1 MCELKKAIIQFK
13 LNLRKLQMQQEAQE
27 AAQEAAGAEM
37 IRIINIRSAE
47 HNREKE
53 AAEALQRRQRQEERR
68 RAARK
73 ERNRKRAENWAMYI
87 RRIGI
92 CVIVAAVAYILD
104 AAGAI
109 AFPLALSV
117 MILCGV
123 FCIVNYAA
131 YTTRNRKSGN
141 RKAVQAC

>member
-1 MCELKKAIIQFK
+1 MEVHTMCELKKAIIQFK
-13 LNLRKLQMQQEAQE
+13 LNLRKMQMQEEAQE

-37 IRIINIRSAE
+37 FRVINIQNAE
-47 HNREKE
+47 FQQREA

-92 CVIVAAVAYILD
+92 CVVVAAVAYI
-104 AAGAI
+104 
-109 AFPLALSV
+109 
-117 MILCGV
+117 
-123 FCIVNYAA
+123 
-131 YTTRNRKSGN
+131 
-141 RKAVQAC
+141 